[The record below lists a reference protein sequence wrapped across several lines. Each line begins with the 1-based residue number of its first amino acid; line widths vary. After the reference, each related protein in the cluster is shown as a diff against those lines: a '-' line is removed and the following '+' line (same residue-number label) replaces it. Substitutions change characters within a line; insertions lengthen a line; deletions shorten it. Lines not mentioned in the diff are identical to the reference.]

1 MPESALLPIAV
12 FSFIG
17 YLSGSIPTARWVGGK
32 HGVDPLVAGE
42 RNAGAANVWRLVGAR
57 AGTVVLLADMAKA
70 AAPALLGL
78 WIGGWWTAC
87 AGVVSAMAGHAWP
100 PWPWSRF
107 RGGRS
112 VACLVGGGVVLAP
125 LPAALAAGLFGLG
138 LPLGLWRAAA
148 IGLLVYPAL
157 FAVLVSDHWRMIGIG
172 VAYLTLVAAWT
183 ASVRRQRT
191 SSTAAPS
198 SIPSPVRSRPIMP
211 NNHSSPR
218 RNGQQSN
225 E

>member
-1 MPESALLPIAV
+1 M
-12 FSFIG
+12 
-17 YLSGSIPTARWVGGK
+17 
-32 HGVDPLVAGE
+32 
-42 RNAGAANVWRLVGAR
+42 
-57 AGTVVLLADMAKA
+57 
-70 AAPALLGL
+70 
-78 WIGGWWTAC
+78 
-87 AGVVSAMAGHAWP
+87 
-100 PWPWSRF
+100 
-107 RGGRS
+107 
-112 VACLVGGGVVLAP
+112 LAP

-172 VAYLTLVAAWT
+172 FAYLTLVAAWT
-183 ASVRRQRT
+183 TSVWRQRT
-191 SSTAAPS
+191 SSPAALA